1 MLDGLSLGAG
11 FAERFLFPAPD
22 PSYGPQSYKRHLCWI
37 PWNEVISPQRV
48 KDEKCLDGI
57 PCLWF
62 PAPKAA
68 TVILFFHANAEDLG
82 MSFAVL
88 KHMRDQFKVN
98 VLSVEYP
105 GYGLL
110 HHMQTNEDAV
120 YEVALTAFRFLVD
133 EVNVRYSQIIL
144 FGRSLG
150 SGPAVYLA
158 AQYPVG
164 GLILVNAISSVKAA
178 VQSVAGRLIAW
189 TWRERFPNHKI
200 IANVSCSTLFIHGE
214 CDGLLPPEHSLRLFK
229 RCRARKLLITPPK
242 MEHNSNLFGDASF
255 LAVPAIHFFGF
266 PGYYTSTPPRLPAVL
281 FENPE
286 RRARLREQMKEE
298 STGSQPWLCGC
309 LAKGDP
315 HHLDVTF
322 CRQEHSVE
330 DITIRFSESPTAEG
344 NGAGHPQANASSS
357 HPLASSNSQSKSPA
371 DSTDNIAEVARREAA
386 HFPSRNV
393 APNASLTPPNPS
405 LQPGGTEESRSQ
417 NGLSPTRNIP
427 SHDFT
432 PSTPPAV
439 GGTRTPLEREEL
451 MLQEEVHAISE
462 TTREDSQ
469 PKFPVL
475 PQEMPMPQ
483 GEIEPPDM
491 EEKPEEKWHQPD
503 QVDADNVPPK
513 SEVEAK
519 SQEEAQAQSEIPLGQ
534 HDTASADA
542 LVQPQLEQETKGQQ
556 QAVDEKPEEEPKL
569 EEETKK
575 TSPESINM

>member
-1 MLDGLSLGAG
+1 
-11 FAERFLFPAPD
+11 
-22 PSYGPQSYKRHLCWI
+22 
-37 PWNEVISPQRV
+37 
-48 KDEKCLDGI
+48 
-57 PCLWF
+57 
-62 PAPKAA
+62 
-68 TVILFFHANAEDLG
+68 

-110 HHMQTNEDAV
+110 HHMPTNEDAV

-286 RRARLREQMKEE
+286 RRARIREQMKEE

-330 DITIRFSESPTAEG
+330 DITIRFSESPNAEG
-344 NGAGHPQANASSS
+344 SGAGNQQAQANSSS
-357 HPLASSNSQSKSPA
+357 SQPTEPTSGPVATSNVNPLSKNSG
-371 DSTDNIAEVARREAA
+371 DTTENIAEIARGEIA
-386 HFPSRNV
+386 HFPSRNT
-393 APNASLTPPNPS
+393 ASNIGPTATQTGNSSLPPS
-405 LQPGGTEESRSQ
+405 ASEGGSRLM
-417 NGLSPTRNIP
+417 NGFSSSRIAAASPP
-427 SHDFT
+427 DFT
-432 PSTPPAV
+432 PSTPPALNR
-439 GGTRTPLEREEL
+439 TLTPLEREEL
-451 MLQEEVHAISE
+451 MIQEEVQLVSDQ
-462 TTREDSQ
+462 TTEAQ
-469 PKFPVL
+469 PNMAFPA
-475 PQEMPMPQ
+475 EIPMPQ
-483 GEIEPPDM
+483 GELEAPERQDT
-491 EEKPEEKWHQPD
+491 PEEKLPQAAPT
-503 QVDADNVPPK
+503 DA
-513 SEVEAK
+513 A
-519 SQEEAQAQSEIPLGQ
+519 
-534 HDTASADA
+534 
-542 LVQPQLEQETKGQQ
+542 
-556 QAVDEKPEEEPKL
+556 KPETDAKPQELPAKPETEVKLQEDVQAPPEERREEPEKARAPEQQTPPELPEEVPAEPKL
-569 EEETKK
+569 EREVTEQEVVEQKPQELAQNVASAREEESQHEEEAKK
-575 TSPESINM
+575 GRGEEVVDM

>member
-1 MLDGLSLGAG
+1 MMLDGIGN
-11 FAERFLFPAPD
+11 RFIFPAPE
-22 PSYGPQSYKRHLCWI
+22 PSYGPKSYKRHLCWI
-37 PWNEVISPQRV
+37 PWNEVISPKRAN
-48 KDEKCLDGI
+48 DERCTDGI

-98 VLSVEYP
+98 VLAVEYP

-110 HHMQTNEDAV
+110 HHMVASEDGV

-164 GLILVNAISSVKAA
+164 GLILVSAFCSIKGA
-178 VQSVAGRLIAW
+178 VQSIAGRLVAW
-189 TWRERFPNHKI
+189 TWKERFPNNKI

-214 CDGLLPPEHSLRLFK
+214 CDGLIPAEHSLRLFK

-266 PGYYTSTPPRLPAVL
+266 PGYYTSTPPRLPAYL

-286 RRARLREQMKEE
+286 RRARLREQLQQE
-298 STGSQPWLCGC
+298 STMSQPWLCSC
-309 LAKGDP
+309 LAKSDP

-330 DITIRFSESPTAEG
+330 DITIRFSETPAECNSSTALNGTASVSGSVAQTSDAADFVSDRSEETAQQRTEEARRVDVANFPSRSPTA
-344 NGAGHPQANASSS
+344 
-357 HPLASSNSQSKSPA
+357 
-371 DSTDNIAEVARREAA
+371 VATA
-386 HFPSRNV
+386 
-393 APNASLTPPNPS
+393 
-405 LQPGGTEESRSQ
+405 Q
-417 NGLSPTRNIP
+417 
-427 SHDFT
+427 
-432 PSTPPAV
+432 
-439 GGTRTPLEREEL
+439 
-451 MLQEEVHAISE
+451 
-462 TTREDSQ
+462 
-469 PKFPVL
+469 K
-475 PQEMPMPQ
+475 
-483 GEIEPPDM
+483 
-491 EEKPEEKWHQPD
+491 
-503 QVDADNVPPK
+503 
-513 SEVEAK
+513 
-519 SQEEAQAQSEIPLGQ
+519 EAQAGPKEAEPSDVSL
-534 HDTASADA
+534 T
-542 LVQPQLEQETKGQQ
+542 LK
-556 QAVDEKPEEEPKL
+556 EEPQ
-569 EEETKK
+569 TV
-575 TSPESINM
+575 NM

>member
-1 MLDGLSLGAG
+1 MLDGIGN
-11 FAERFLFPAPD
+11 RFIFPAPE

-37 PWNEVISPQRV
+37 PWNEVISPKRAN
-48 KDEKCLDGI
+48 DERCTDGI

-98 VLSVEYP
+98 VLAVEFP

-110 HHMQTNEDAV
+110 HHMESSEDGV

-164 GLILVNAISSVKAA
+164 GLILVSAFCSIKGA
-178 VQSVAGRLIAW
+178 VQSIAGRLVAW
-189 TWRERFPNHKI
+189 TWKERFPNNKI

-214 CDGLLPPEHSLRLFK
+214 CDGLIPAEHSLRLFK

-266 PGYYTSTPPRLPAVL
+266 PGYYTSTPPRLPAYL

-286 RRARLREQMKEE
+286 RRARLREQLKEE
-298 STGSQPWLCGC
+298 SSMSQPWLCSC
-309 LAKGDP
+309 LAKSDP

-330 DITIRFSESPTAEG
+330 DITIRFSETPAECNGNNSVGENSDKADTKEPNSLYSDFVSDRSEETAQSVSE
-344 NGAGHPQANASSS
+344 ARRDAANFPARNPASSAAKEEAR
-357 HPLASSNSQSKSPA
+357 PAQKEGDKTAGSPQLV
-371 DSTDNIAEVARREAA
+371 SEEAE
-386 HFPSRNV
+386 
-393 APNASLTPPNPS
+393 
-405 LQPGGTEESRSQ
+405 
-417 NGLSPTRNIP
+417 
-427 SHDFT
+427 D
-432 PSTPPAV
+432 
-439 GGTRTPLEREEL
+439 EEL
-451 MLQEEVHAISE
+451 H
-462 TTREDSQ
+462 D
-469 PKFPVL
+469 
-475 PQEMPMPQ
+475 PQT
-483 GEIEPPDM
+483 
-491 EEKPEEKWHQPD
+491 
-503 QVDADNVPPK
+503 V
-513 SEVEAK
+513 
-519 SQEEAQAQSEIPLGQ
+519 
-534 HDTASADA
+534 
-542 LVQPQLEQETKGQQ
+542 
-556 QAVDEKPEEEPKL
+556 
-569 EEETKK
+569 
-575 TSPESINM
+575 NM